1 MSLNLGRSQSS
12 STQQSDAYGYNS
24 STSRDQSQASS
35 LSQSGGAASTVQD
48 VFGADFYK
56 QLFGGATNAANAA
69 LINAPELSS
78 AARQLFTGG
87 SQFLQSLGGGAG
99 TDYLTNRLTGDNPVL
114 TEQIDQLREDTGRFF
129 NEQINPAITSRA
141 VAGGTLG
148 GGRQGVA
155 QALGA
160 GEAARAFTQGA
171 TALRVADQGQRDQIA
186 AQVAQNS
193 LQSAATGLGALPGLL
208 DVLERGDSAE
218 LGVYSQLSGILG
230 GPQVLS
236 QSQSSDFARATSQS
250 VSEAFAKSFGEQRS
264 TSTGR
269 SRGSAW
275 QFGGGLPGG

>member
-1 MSLNLGRSQSS
+1 MSLNLGRSNSS
-12 STQQSDAYGYNS
+12 STQQSDAYGYN
-24 STSRDQSQASS
+24 TSQSQDLSQASS
-35 LSQSGGAASTVQD
+35 LSQSGGAASTTQD
-48 VFGADFYK
+48 VFGADFFK
-56 QLFGGATNAANAA
+56 QLFSGATGAANSA

-99 TDYLTNRLTGDNPVL
+99 ADYLTSRVTGDNPVL
-114 TEQIDQLREDTGRFF
+114 QEQIDRLREDSGRLFT
-129 NEQINPAITSRA
+129 EQINPAITSRA
-141 VAGGTLG
+141 VAGGTFG

-171 TALRVADQGQRDQIA
+171 TALRTADQGQRDQIA

-208 DVLERGDSAE
+208 DVLQRGDSAE

-250 VSEAFAKSFGEQRS
+250 LSEAFAKSFGEQRS
-264 TSTGR
+264 TSTAR